1 MRTTPPLP
9 TRQPPKPWFPLP
21 VTIRLGDAR
30 VAGYV
35 ESVAGTGMVVQALE
49 PLPTS
54 LPADCEVLFET
65 SDTIPAARGMI
76 EAPDRA
82 ARRFRVS
89 MTRPKT
95 RGPLL
100 LGATLLARAAG
111 AGTA

>member
-1 MRTTPPLP
+1 M
-9 TRQPPKPWFPLP
+9 
-21 VTIRLGDAR
+21 TIRLGDTR

-49 PLPTS
+49 PLPMP

-65 SDTIPAARGMI
+65 PDWLPAARGTV
-76 EAPDRA
+76 ESPDRA

-89 MTRPKT
+89 MTRPGSP
-95 RGPLL
+95 GPLL
-100 LGATLLARAAG
+100 LGAPLLSRSRG